1 MLKKDITFIYMDSAE
16 KGIMEPLAEEAK
28 KRGYSVKLTT
38 NKFEKCEIGIYC
50 QHVNFPQY
58 SKFSVIMLHDII
70 QQYGNWPDIWFREP
84 WNKYDIGI
92 LPSDQWVNNWNKC
105 SHLYYANPR
114 KGMYKVGWPKADVV
128 ANIDKKKYREEFYK
142 KYDLDPN
149 KKTVLYAPAW
159 ENDNKQD
166 DFVQA
171 VRDLDV
177 NILVKQYPATPDV
190 QLQHYLSI
198 KAMYE
203 LHKNDSRVTLL
214 DPKMNIFNAILA
226 ADLLVSEESSTMAE
240 ALMMGIPS
248 ISVSDWLIPDVIPSR
263 YPECNYEFVT
273 MTKKAE
279 LKNCV
284 KKILGNYG
292 MYKLE
297 AEQWKSKLFC
307 NIGDSS
313 KIIMDIIDDCVEN
326 KRIRYEPLS
335 PNKIKKSKAGL
346 CLKHNYIQFRKELT
360 ENYAKRNAILKK
372 IWPVL
377 RTIKKIIK
385 SGRLHE

>member
-28 KRGYSVKLTT
+28 KRGYNVKLTT
-38 NKFEKCEIGIYC
+38 NKFEKCEIAVYC
-50 QHVNFPQY
+50 QHANFPQY

-70 QQYGNWPDIWFREP
+70 QQYGNWPDIWYREP

-92 LPSDQWVNNWNKC
+92 LPSDQWVDNWKKC
-105 SHLYYANPR
+105 SQWYYTNPR
-114 KGMYKVGWPKADVV
+114 IGMYKVGWPKADTV

-142 KYDLDPN
+142 QYNLDPN

-166 DFVQA
+166 EFVQA

-177 NILVKQYPATPDV
+177 NIIVKQYPATPEV
-190 QLQHYLSI
+190 QPQQYINI

-203 LHKNDSRVTLL
+203 LHKNDNRVTLL

-248 ISVSDWLIPDVIPSR
+248 ISVSDWLIPDVTPSR
-263 YPECNYEFVT
+263 FPECNYEFVT
-273 MTKKAE
+273 MTTKSE
-279 LKNCV
+279 LKKCV
-284 KKILGNYG
+284 ATIVGDYDKYNE
-292 MYKLE
+292 E
-297 AEQWKSKLFC
+297 AEQWKDKLFC
-307 NIGDSS
+307 NIGKASTM
-313 KIIMDIIDDCVEN
+313 IIDIIDDCVN
-326 KRIRYEPLS
+326 KKPIRYDSIKPQKRQKLEI
-335 PNKIKKSKAGL
+335 NKLYRFKYL
-346 CLKHNYIQFRKELT
+346 CVYREIALNYSQ
-360 ENYAKRNAILKK
+360 RNVFVKG
-372 IWPVL
+372 IWKVL
-377 RTIKKIIK
+377 RFVKRKAK
-385 SGRLHE
+385 SLR